1 MTAVSASRSEEAAAG
16 TAPLADSR
24 WMAVDS
30 LRGLALL
37 GVIIM
42 NIGAMTMRFAG
53 PEIASDAGPVGL
65 TAMGLDLVFIQGKA
79 RACFALLFGFG
90 VATLTA
96 RASLRGQNGPGAH
109 VRRMAALFA
118 IGVFNQVFLFWGDI
132 LVLYALLGLVA
143 GLAINWPERRL
154 LTLGLAL
161 VLLPPLVLGSVEA
174 VVGHALSSPFH
185 FDEAAQAARGLA
197 AATGPSYADAIA
209 FNATQA
215 IERRMADPFGMLVY
229 DLGILGLILIGM
241 WVSRRGVFADIP
253 AHRTLLRRVALWCL
267 PIGIALSGLTATRLA
282 GLHAEGVLRGAVTT
296 AQIAFPVLAFGY
308 LASLALVFS
317 RRSGPLQRM
326 ILAPAGRM
334 TLTNYLAS
342 GAIGGWVF
350 YGYGLGLMSAMSLTM
365 LALLPVALF
374 IVLALASH
382 VWLGRFPWGPAEWLW
397 RSVAS
402 WKFMRRQRAATSGT
416 QTHPIRKDA

>member
-1 MTAVSASRSEEAAAG
+1 MTAVTTSRTEDATVSP
-16 TAPLADSR
+16 PLVTNHR

-37 GVIIM
+37 GVIVM
-42 NIGAMTMRFAG
+42 NIGAMAMRFG
-53 PEIASDAGPVGL
+53 GLEIASDAGPVGL

-90 VATLTA
+90 VATLMS
-96 RASLRGQNGPGAH
+96 RAGDGENAGRAH
-109 VRRMAALFA
+109 VRRMAVLFG
-118 IGVFNQVFLFWGDI
+118 IGLFNQVFLFWGDI

-143 GLAINWPERRL
+143 GVAINWPKRRL
-154 LTLGLAL
+154 LTVGLTLA
-161 VLLPPLVLGSVEA
+161 LLPPLALGSIEA
-174 VVGHALSSPFH
+174 VVGHPLSSPFG

-197 AATGPSYADAIA
+197 AATGSSYADAIA

-215 IERRMADPFGMLVY
+215 VERRLSDPFGMLVY

-241 WVSRRGVFADIP
+241 WVARRGVFADIP
-253 AHRTLLRRVALWCL
+253 AHRTLLRRVAIWCL
-267 PIGIALSGLTATRLA
+267 PIGIVLSGLTATRLA
-282 GLHAEGVLRGAVTT
+282 GVHAEGVLRGAVTA

-308 LASLALVFS
+308 LASLALVLS
-317 RRSGPLQRM
+317 RRTGPLQRL

-350 YGYGLGLMSAMSLTM
+350 YGYGLGLMSAMNLTM

-382 VWLGRFPWGPAEWLW
+382 LWLRRFRHGPAEWLW
-397 RSVAS
+397 RSLAS
-402 WKFMRRQRAATSGT
+402 GKLPTPARTAAASGSGA
-416 QTHPIRKDA
+416 DGV